1 MPNDRRISS
10 LLELLS
16 GPLSLEKLWKLTRGF
31 QDLAQD
37 RAETSTLFVLQ
48 TLTEHLASELD
59 GEAVEYARFQEL
71 TSEIPERMMRILV
84 ALEEGRPV
92 TEELDGVVSRFYR
105 NLGLYRSQSP

>member
-16 GPLSLEKLWKLTRGF
+16 GPLSVEKLEKLTRGF

-48 TLTEHLASELD
+48 TLAEHLASELA
-59 GEAVEYARFQEL
+59 GEAVEYVRFQDL
-71 TSEIPERMMRILV
+71 TSEIPERMTRVLAAV
-84 ALEEGRPV
+84 EEGRSV
-92 TEELDGVVSRFYR
+92 TEELDGLVGTFYR
-105 NLGLYRSQSP
+105 NLGLYRSRSP